1 MKPVIFLRIASVLTL
16 IHAALHTVGGVFG
29 KPAPGVA
36 TMVAATM
43 RTRFPAMGAM
53 RSYSDFYL
61 GMGLAVSIFLTVE
74 AIAFWL
80 LSSMA
85 KSDSTR
91 LRPLL
96 AIFLLGYV
104 ALAVNSYALFFAAP
118 VVVELLIAGCI
129 GAAIFTAGGRTRSNL
144 PEDVTEMNS
153 ARV

>member
-1 MKPVIFLRIASVLTL
+1 MKPVVFLRIASVLTL
-16 IHAALHTVGGVFG
+16 THAALRTIGGVFG

-36 TMVAATM
+36 AMVAATM
-43 RTRFPAMGAM
+43 RMRFPALGAM

-80 LSSMA
+80 LASMA
-85 KSDSTR
+85 KSDAMR

-104 ALAVNSYALFFAAP
+104 ALAVNSYMFFFAAP

-129 GAAIFTAGGRTRSNL
+129 GGAIFTADAEKRSNVHEEL
-144 PEDVTEMNS
+144 AEVNS

>member
-43 RTRFPAMGAM
+43 RTRFPFLGAM

-80 LSSMA
+80 LASLA
-85 KSDSTR
+85 KSDAAR
-91 LRPLL
+91 LRPLV
-96 AIFLLGYV
+96 AIFMLGYV
-104 ALAVNSYALFFAAP
+104 AM
-118 VVVELLIAGCI
+118 
-129 GAAIFTAGGRTRSNL
+129 AINHTRSFLRLQSLWNC
-144 PEDVTEMNS
+144 
-153 ARV
+153 